1 MKYLQIL
8 DHPRNASK
16 IDLMVSPKSVLEFK
30 TNPWDKNLSEQHFGF
45 VIKILKY
52 FKIFNYLKNVWKTNS
67 NGRPTLVLQC
77 KTRYYL
83 TSFCFSKKP

>member
-30 TNPWDKNLSEQHFGF
+30 TNPWDKNLSDN
-45 VIKILKY
+45 I
-52 FKIFNYLKNVWKTNS
+52 
-67 NGRPTLVLQC
+67 LVLW
-77 KTRYYL
+77 
-83 TSFCFSKKP
+83 